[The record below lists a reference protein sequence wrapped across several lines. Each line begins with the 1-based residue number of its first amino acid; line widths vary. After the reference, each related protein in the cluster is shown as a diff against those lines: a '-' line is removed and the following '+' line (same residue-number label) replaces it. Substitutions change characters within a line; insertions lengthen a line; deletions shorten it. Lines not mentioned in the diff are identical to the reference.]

1 MADLTCQSVVQ
12 ESLNNSPHALCALC
26 SFSIISSLPLPTY
39 SNSSHYLLLSGL
51 CFCVSFPLFS
61 FFYRLAFPSG
71 KMANDTPV
79 DAQPCVSVDASQLC
93 LDASQTERLRELLYQ
108 PIMVVSNNIQA
119 HSLHPICVVPATYI
133 AGVYQALK
141 DASIAVTDVRL
152 EGSGATHCVA
162 KDPVKYVSTRQW
174 ERGREGGTERP
185 RDREAERQGG
195 RD

>member
-1 MADLTCQSVVQ
+1 
-12 ESLNNSPHALCALC
+12 
-26 SFSIISSLPLPTY
+26 
-39 SNSSHYLLLSGL
+39 
-51 CFCVSFPLFS
+51 
-61 FFYRLAFPSG
+61 
-71 KMANDTPV
+71 MANDTPV